1 MSLSTADIE
10 MAEVKK
16 KLLDALS
23 ALQSGAKS
31 LSMAGKEYQQL
42 LFKAVSLM
50 VASPRVSSASQLMSI
65 SRG

>member
-16 KLLDALS
+16 KLSDALS